1 MFKLDGNIKFI
12 NIDSDYVKKLNLAC
26 PEVYYKSIGY
36 DNKPYIGILINEVNR
51 SYVIP
56 LSSAKEKHKSWKNVN
71 QECYLVYEY
80 ALKSKMGDADIWV
93 QSAEESI
100 VKHIMSVIHIKKMI
114 PIKSGVYREVNM
126 NKDNS
131 DTQVTFCK
139 GLFNQIHRKFTF
151 QGKKIE
157 PGTCFLDSWLISA
170 IYIFWS
176 VFNFLTSS
184 TERPTNSAIF
194 SSVIVPSSS
203 IFFATFIIPSFNV

>member
-1 MFKLDGNIKFI
+1 MIDIIKTEFLKLKR
-12 NIDSDYVKKLNLAC
+12 Y
-26 PEVYYKSIGY
+26 
-36 DNKPYIGILINEVNR
+36 
-51 SYVIP
+51 
-56 LSSAKEKHKSWKNVN
+56 
-71 QECYLVYEY
+71 
-80 ALKSKMGDADIWV
+80 
-93 QSAEESI
+93 
-100 VKHIMSVIHIKKMI
+100 SVIKAGIIMTMLSPLLSLFYSTANSGQTWTFYMRQRVAALSKGANRAPHEIKI
-114 PIKSGVYREVNM
+114 DLAVLP
-126 NKDNS
+126 
-131 DTQVTFCK
+131 VTFCK

-157 PGTCFLDSWLISA
+157 PGTRFLDSWLISA

>member
-93 QSAEESI
+93 QSDEENI
-100 VKHIMSVIHIKKMI
+100 VKHIMSVIDIKKMI

-131 DTQVTFCK
+131 DTPEAAKYKDLINKEYSFCLK
-139 GLFNQIHRKFTF
+139 IVEDLIKKASRLYDYQMATGKVKKFCCDFKLLERACDT
-151 QGKKIE
+151 
-157 PGTCFLDSWLISA
+157 
-170 IYIFWS
+170 Y
-176 VFNFLTSS
+176 VF
-184 TERPTNSAIF
+184 
-194 SSVIVPSSS
+194 
-203 IFFATFIIPSFNV
+203 